1 MRTNALPAC
10 RIRALSVLALLACL
24 ALTQGCAEYRVEMRS
39 SDPVRETYEGDTMQ
53 AYAWGLWY
61 SPQVLTANCDSE
73 AINDVVVKRNY
84 LHDLAS
90 VFTLG
95 IWMPM
100 EITYRCKAPAGDIGS
115 FPEAPSPRP

>member
-1 MRTNALPAC
+1 MRINASPAC
-10 RIRALSVLALLACL
+10 LSRTVSVFALLACL
-24 ALTQGCAEYRVEMRS
+24 ALTQGCADYRVEMRS
-39 SDPVRETYEGDTMQ
+39 SDPVRETYDGDTMH
-53 AYAWGLWY
+53 AYVWGHWY
-61 SPQVLTANCDSE
+61 SPQVLTADCDSH

-95 IWMPM
+95 LWMPT

-115 FPEAPSPRP
+115 FPEAPEPRP